1 MFEDIAE
8 VLLGPAGLALA
19 AAVMIPD
26 GRKLLR
32 KAAKV
37 VIHAGLTASDY
48 FQEAVSEAKDRAE
61 KLIEEVKAESEDG
74 TKNHKHKKVAK
85 RAHG

>member
-8 VLLGPAGLALA
+8 VALGPLGLALA
-19 AAVMIPD
+19 AALMIPD
-26 GRKLLR
+26 GRKFLR

-37 VIHAGLTASDY
+37 VVHAGLVASDC
-48 FQEAVSEAKDRAE
+48 FQEAISEAKERTE

-74 TKNHKHKKVAK
+74 AKNHKHKKVAK
-85 RAHG
+85 RA

>member
-8 VLLGPAGLALA
+8 VVLGPLGLALA

-37 VIHAGLTASDY
+37 AIHAGLTASDY
-48 FQEAVSEAKDRAE
+48 FQEALSEAKESTE
-61 KLIEEVKAESEDG
+61 KLIEEIKSESEDG
-74 TKNHKHKKVAK
+74 AKNHKHKKVAK
-85 RAHG
+85 KA